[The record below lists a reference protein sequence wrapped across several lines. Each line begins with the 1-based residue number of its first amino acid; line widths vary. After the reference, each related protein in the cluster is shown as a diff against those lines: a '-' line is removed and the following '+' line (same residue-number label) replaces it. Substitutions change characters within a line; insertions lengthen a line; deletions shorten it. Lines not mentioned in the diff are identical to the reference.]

1 MQNLISV
8 KRANVILDID
18 PELKAQYLRE
28 GYSVLDE
35 NGNVV
40 EKAMSTDVG
49 ELQVTVA
56 KLEKENEELKAEI
69 KKLKTK
75 TQKNV
80 TTE

>member
-1 MQNLISV
+1 MRNLISV

-18 PELKAQYLRE
+18 PELKAQYLSE

-56 KLEKENEELKAEI
+56 RLEKENEELKAEI